1 MKIMKTYNVKLK
13 TFTLKVKAQ
22 NENMASGIARK
33 QTGMVPLQITE
44 VKNGWFAGV
53 AFFLSM
59 FATAYFFF
67 RVLSEG

>member
-1 MKIMKTYNVKLK
+1 MKTYNVKLK

-22 NENMASGIARK
+22 NENVAFGIARK

-44 VKNGWFAGV
+44 VKHGWFAAL
-53 AFFLSM
+53 AFLVSM
-59 FATAYFFF
+59 FAIAYFFF

>member
-1 MKIMKTYNVKLK
+1 MKTYNVKLK

-22 NENMASGIARK
+22 NENMAFGIARK

-53 AFFLSM
+53 AFFLAM
-59 FATAYFFF
+59 FAIVYFFF
-67 RVLSEG
+67 RVLSEV